1 MKWVS
6 YQTMLGVMIQAPFPL
21 GDLAFHLCSALLK
34 PFSMLPGIFHD
45 PTHFSLIFLYY
56 ETLFMIF
63 PMLPG
68 MALLTVLAMF
78 IPHWS
83 NLQLI
88 GSAITFVQV
97 SIILFRVKTTPNSP
111 QSFGLV

>member
-1 MKWVS
+1 
-6 YQTMLGVMIQAPFPL
+6 
-21 GDLAFHLCSALLK
+21 
-34 PFSMLPGIFHD
+34 
-45 PTHFSLIFLYY
+45 
-56 ETLFMIF
+56 MIF
-63 PMLPG
+63 FLLPG

-97 SIILFRVKTTPNSP
+97 AVIMFRVKTTPNSP
-111 QSFGLV
+111 HSFGLVLLDFGTDFWHFPS

>member
-1 MKWVS
+1 
-6 YQTMLGVMIQAPFPL
+6 
-21 GDLAFHLCSALLK
+21 
-34 PFSMLPGIFHD
+34 
-45 PTHFSLIFLYY
+45 
-56 ETLFMIF
+56 MIF
-63 PMLPG
+63 FFPPG

-97 SIILFRVKTTPNSP
+97 AVIQIRVETTIDSP
-111 QSFGLV
+111 LSFVSALADFGTDFWHFPS

>member
-1 MKWVS
+1 
-6 YQTMLGVMIQAPFPL
+6 
-21 GDLAFHLCSALLK
+21 
-34 PFSMLPGIFHD
+34 
-45 PTHFSLIFLYY
+45 
-56 ETLFMIF
+56 
-63 PMLPG
+63 

-97 SIILFRVKTTPNSP
+97 AVIQIRVETTID
-111 QSFGLV
+111 SFGSALVDFGTDFWHFPS

>member
-1 MKWVS
+1 
-6 YQTMLGVMIQAPFPL
+6 
-21 GDLAFHLCSALLK
+21 
-34 PFSMLPGIFHD
+34 
-45 PTHFSLIFLYY
+45 
-56 ETLFMIF
+56 MIF
-63 PMLPG
+63 FLLPG

-97 SIILFRVKTTPNSP
+97 AVIQIRVETTIDSP
-111 QSFGLV
+111 LSFGSALVDFGTDFWHFPS

>member
-1 MKWVS
+1 
-6 YQTMLGVMIQAPFPL
+6 
-21 GDLAFHLCSALLK
+21 
-34 PFSMLPGIFHD
+34 
-45 PTHFSLIFLYY
+45 
-56 ETLFMIF
+56 
-63 PMLPG
+63 

-97 SIILFRVKTTPNSP
+97 AVIQIRVETTIDSP
-111 QSFGLV
+111 LSFVSALADFGTDFWHFPS